1 MKLSMT
7 IFLALALAGCS
18 MVEKEDAKIAASNAA
33 EEAAVKRM
41 IVAQGETIPGH
52 PALTELGK
60 VQGVCGRP
68 PAYDDA
74 SSYASVG
81 LKHAAYDRFGDKV
94 DGIIRVDSF
103 FVIGNAASATM
114 EPGSSEGHLE
124 CRGTAVHFEQ
134 K

>member
-1 MKLSMT
+1 MKWAMT
-7 IFLALALAGCS
+7 ILLALAIAGCGE
-18 MVEKEDAKIAASNAA
+18 VKKEEAKIEANNAA

-41 IVAQGETIPGH
+41 IVVQGDTIPGH
-52 PALTELGK
+52 SKLTELGK
-60 VQGVCGRP
+60 VQGICGRP

-74 SSYASVG
+74 SSSATVG
-81 LKHAAYDRFGDKV
+81 LKHAAYDRFGDKA

-114 EPGSSEGHLE
+114 EPGSSEGHME

-134 K
+134 Q

>member
-1 MKLSMT
+1 MKLAMT
-7 IFLALALAGCS
+7 ILLTLAIAGCS
-18 MVEKEDAKIAASNAA
+18 AVHNEDAKIAANNAA
-33 EEAAVKRM
+33 EGAAVKRM
-41 IVAQGETIPGH
+41 IVTQGDTIPEH

-74 SSYASVG
+74 SSSAAVG

-94 DGIIRVDSF
+94 DGVIRVDSY
-103 FVIGNAASATM
+103 FVIGHAASAWM
-114 EPGSSEGHLE
+114 QPGSSEGHME

>member
-1 MKLSMT
+1 MKLAMT
-7 IFLALALAGCS
+7 ILLALAIAGCS
-18 MVEKEDAKIAASNAA
+18 GVKNEEAKIAADNAA

-41 IVAQGETIPGH
+41 IVSQGETIPGH

-74 SSYASVG
+74 SSSASVG
-81 LKHAAYDRFGDKV
+81 LKHAAYNRFGDKV
-94 DGIIRVDSF
+94 DGIIRVDSY
-103 FVIGNAASATM
+103 FVIGHAASAVM
-114 EPGSSEGHLE
+114 EPGSSEGHME